1 MYFYIDLVSI
11 HLMLLFIYLTE
22 CTPVSLIRVSI
33 HLMLLFITKMR
44 TTLLKHS
51 CFNTSH
57 VTLYQ
62 NVRLH
67 ISGWRFCVSIHL
79 MLLFIKFHYV
89 PNILINIVSIHLM
102 LLFIMTP
109 EYTAAHNDGF
119 NTSHV
124 TLYQY
129 AIILTVQERMFQ
141 YISCYSLSTVYRPRH
156 IWLRAFQYISCYS
169 LSIY

>member
-1 MYFYIDLVSI
+1 MLLFIVDGLGLWWFALSFQYISCYSLSMNANGDATAKNVSI
-11 HLMLLFIYLTE
+11 HLMLLFIVLRIL
-22 CTPVSLIRVSI
+22 PR
-33 HLMLLFITKMR
+33 HFLLR
-44 TTLLKHS
+44 
-51 CFNTSH
+51 
-57 VTLYQ
+57 
-62 NVRLH
+62 
-67 ISGWRFCVSIHL
+67 
-79 MLLFIKFHYV
+79 
-89 PNILINIVSIHLM
+89 VSIHLM

>member
-1 MYFYIDLVSI
+1 MLVSI
-11 HLMLLFIYLTE
+11 HLMLLFILQKIDDLRILTD
-22 CTPVSLIRVSI
+22 
-33 HLMLLFITKMR
+33 
-44 TTLLKHS
+44 
-51 CFNTSH
+51 
-57 VTLYQ
+57 
-62 NVRLH
+62 
-67 ISGWRFCVSIHL
+67 VSIHL
-79 MLLFIKFHYV
+79 MLLFIKRFYKRCPSEDH
-89 PNILINIVSIHLM
+89 VSIHLM